1 MTATEFVAEREY
13 RERVAHL
20 QRMAA
25 RAPERNERERAP
37 TREGIE
43 YDR

>member
-1 MTATEFVAEREY
+1 MTATEFVADREH
-13 RERVAHL
+13 RARVAHL

-25 RAPERNERERAP
+25 MAPERNERMP